1 MIGKFHKELFERNL
15 LTQEQHDHV
24 EEIATR
30 RVVSVYYDLRML
42 LYAGVLLFS
51 AGIGILIYKNIGEI
65 GHLVAIGV
73 LMALTATCFVYM
85 FRKGPRY
92 HHREVEGPTPYFEY
106 VVLLGSLL
114 LITVQ
119 GYLQFKYELLTE
131 NLGIS
136 TLISAAVFFVVAYR
150 FDHLGVLSLG
160 ITALASFFSITL
172 SPNKWYSGDFLEG
185 SHLYLTAIFF
195 GSGLALAAL
204 LLEKKDIKV
213 HFTFTYLNFALLI
226 FFAGALSGMMIE
238 EGRMGWYL
246 LLVYAGVGFAWVSA
260 RKRRSFLFLLYAF
273 IAGYIGT
280 TYLLSETVMQNAE
293 ALWFYYFMLSCGG
306 FVYFMVKYRNY
317 FSRNA

>member
-1 MIGKFHKELFERNL
+1 MPGKFHKELFERNL

-24 EEIATR
+24 EDIAMR
-30 RVVSVYYDLRML
+30 RIVSLYFDLRML

-51 AGIGILIYKNIGEI
+51 TGIGILIYKNIGEI
-65 GHLVAIGV
+65 GHLVAIGA
-73 LMALTATCFVYM
+73 LMILTAACFVYM

-92 HHREVEGPTPYFEY
+92 HHQEVEGPTPFFEY

-172 SPNKWYSGDFLEG
+172 SPTKWYSGDFLEG
-185 SHLYLTAIFF
+185 QHLYLTAIFF
-195 GSGLALAAL
+195 GTGLALAAL
-204 LLEKKDIKV
+204 FLERKNIKA

-226 FFAGALSGMMIE
+226 FFAGTLSGMLIE
-238 EGRMGWYL
+238 EGRMIWYL
-246 LLVYAGVGFAWVSA
+246 LLVYAGVVFAWFSA
-260 RKRRSFLFLLYAF
+260 RRRRSFLFLLYASV
-273 IAGYIGT
+273 AGYMAT
-280 TYLLSETVMQNAE
+280 TYLLSETVMRNAE
-293 ALWFYYFMLSCGG
+293 VLWFYYSILSCGG
-306 FVYFMVKYRNY
+306 FVYFIVKYRNY

>member
-1 MIGKFHKELFERNL
+1 MIGKVHKELFERNL

-24 EEIATR
+24 EAIASR
-30 RVVSVYYDLRML
+30 RMVSVYHDLRVL
-42 LYAGVLLFS
+42 LYVGVLLFS
-51 AGIGILIYKNIGEI
+51 TGIGILIYENIGEL
-65 GHLVAIGV
+65 GHLIAIGV
-73 LMALTATCFVYM
+73 LILLTTACFVYM
-85 FRKGPRY
+85 FRAGPAY
-92 HHREVEGPTPYFEY
+92 SHEEVEGPTPYFDY

-131 NLGIS
+131 NLGLS
-136 TLISAAVFFVVAYR
+136 TLASAAVFFLVAYR
-150 FDHLGVLSLG
+150 FDPLGVLSLG

-172 SPNKWYSGDFLEG
+172 SVNKWYSGDFLEG

-204 LLEKKDIKV
+204 FLEKKNIKA

-226 FFAGALSGMMIE
+226 FFAGALSGMTIE

-246 LLVYAGVGFAWVSA
+246 LLVCAGVGFAWFSA

-293 ALWFYYFMLSCGG
+293 VLWFYYFMLSCGG
-306 FVYFMVKYRNY
+306 FVYFMVKYRKY